1 MKTKAAGETLKR
13 TPKKARVPGFATTCV
28 HAGQEPEPVTG
39 AVAVPIFQT
48 STYVQESFG
57 KPRQGYEYARTK
69 NPTRLALE
77 TQLAALEGGANGSA
91 TAHAFAS
98 GMAATTSLMLSL
110 VKAGD
115 HVLVSR
121 NTYGG
126 TYRFFSK
133 VLANFGVTFDYV
145 DTTNVETVRKAV
157 TKATRMLFVETPT
170 NPTMEISDLRA
181 LAAVARRESA
191 RIGAKIRVVV
201 DNTFATPFFQKPL
214 ALGCDVV
221 VHSTTKYL
229 NGHSDSV
236 GGAVIC
242 ADPKDGEK
250 IGFTQ
255 NAAGAILSPFDSF
268 LVSRGIKTLPVRMRT
283 HDANGR
289 TVAAWLSSH
298 PKVKKVFY
306 PGLSSHPGHA
316 VAARQMSGFGGMIS
330 FDLGSEE
337 AARRL
342 LDRVVIC
349 ALGES
354 LGGVESLI
362 SHPASMTHASV
373 EPDERLRRGI
383 TPGLVRVSVGI
394 EDVEDILQDLENA
407 LAGV

>member
-1 MKTKAAGETLKR
+1 MTVKTKA
-13 TPKKARVPGFATTCV
+13 PGFATTCI
-28 HAGQEPEPVTG
+28 HAGQEPEPLTG
-39 AVAVPIFQT
+39 AVTVPIFQT
-48 STYVQESFG
+48 STFVQESFG
-57 KPRQGYEYARTK
+57 NPRQGYEYARTK

-77 TQLAALEGGANGSA
+77 KQLAALEGGAESFA

-98 GMAATTSLMLSL
+98 GMAAETTLMLSL

-126 TYRFFSK
+126 TYRLFSK
-133 VLANFGVTFDYV
+133 VLENFGVTFAYV
-145 DTTNVETVRKAV
+145 DTTDGEAVRKAV
-157 TKATRMLFVETPT
+157 TSATRMLFVETPT
-170 NPTMEISDLRA
+170 NPTMEISDLKA
-181 LAAVARRESA
+181 LAALAKSESG

-201 DNTFATPFFQKPL
+201 DNTFATPFFQRPL

-242 ADPKDGEK
+242 ADPQDGAK
-250 IGFTQ
+250 IGFAQ

-268 LVSRGIKTLPVRMRT
+268 LVSRGIKTLPVRMRA

-289 TVAAWLSSH
+289 AVAGWLAAH
-298 PKVKKVFY
+298 AKVRNVFY

-330 FDLGSEE
+330 FDLGSIE
-337 AARRL
+337 AVKRF
-342 LDRVVIC
+342 LDRVVVC

-373 EPDERLRRGI
+373 EPEERLRRGI

-394 EDVEDILQDLENA
+394 EDVEDILADLENA
-407 LAGV
+407 LAAV

>member
-1 MKTKAAGETLKR
+1 MKVKAGPETLKKAPRKRR
-13 TPKKARVPGFATTCV
+13 TPGFATTCV

-48 STYVQESFG
+48 STFVQEAFG

-77 TQLAALEGGANGSA
+77 RQLAALEGGAGGSA

-98 GMAATTSLMLSL
+98 GMAAETSLMLSL

-145 DTTNVETVRKAV
+145 DTTDPRAVRAAV

-181 LAAVARRESA
+181 LAALARDEGV
-191 RIGAKIRVVV
+191 RIGAKIRVVA

-242 ADPKDGEK
+242 RDPADGEK

-268 LVSRGIKTLPVRMRT
+268 LVSRGIKTLPVRMRA

-289 TVAAWLSSH
+289 AVAEWLTSH
-298 PKVKKVFY
+298 PKVKRVLY
-306 PGLSSHPGHA
+306 PGLPSHPGHA

-330 FDLGSEE
+330 FDLGSIE
-337 AARRL
+337 AVKRF
-342 LDRVVIC
+342 LDRVVVC

-373 EPDERLRRGI
+373 EPEERLRRGI

-394 EDVEDILQDLENA
+394 EDVEDIVQDLESA
-407 LAGV
+407 LAAV

>member
-1 MKTKAAGETLKR
+1 MTTETEEKPATER
-13 TPKKARVPGFATTCV
+13 THVPVPQRPGLATICI

-39 AVAVPIFQT
+39 AVVVPIFQT
-48 STYVQESFG
+48 STYVQEAFG
-57 KPRQGYEYARTK
+57 KPRAGYEYARTK

-77 TQLAALEGGANGSA
+77 QTLAALEGGA

-98 GMAATTSLMLSL
+98 GMAATTTLMLTL
-110 VKAGD
+110 TKAGD
-115 HVLVSR
+115 HVVVSR

-133 VLANFGVTFDYV
+133 ILTHFGVVFSYV
-145 DTTNVETVRKAV
+145 DTADLEAVRA
-157 TKATRMLFVETPT
+157 AMRPETRMLFVETPT
-170 NPTMEISDLRA
+170 NPTMEISDLAA
-181 LAAVARRESA
+181 LAAIAREGGA
-191 RIGAKIRVVV
+191 RLVV
-201 DNTFATPFFQKPL
+201 DNTFATPFFQRPL
-214 ALGCDVV
+214 ELGADIV

-242 ADPKDGEK
+242 ASSIDGDR

-268 LVSRGIKTLPVRMRT
+268 LVSRGIKTLPVRMRA

-289 TVAAWLSSH
+289 AVAEWLSQH
-298 PKVKKVFY
+298 PKVERVIY
-306 PGLSSHPGHA
+306 PGLPTHPGFTL
-316 VAARQMSGFGGMIS
+316 AARQMSGFGGMIS

-337 AARRL
+337 AARRM
-342 LDRVVIC
+342 LDQVRIC

-373 EPDERLRRGI
+373 EVEERAKRGI

-394 EDVEDILQDLENA
+394 EDLEDILDDLDRS
-407 LAGV
+407 LAAV

>member
-1 MKTKAAGETLKR
+1 MTTKSKT
-13 TPKKARVPGFATTCV
+13 PGFATTCI

-39 AVAVPIFQT
+39 AVTVPIFQT
-48 STYVQESFG
+48 STFVQEAFG

-77 TQLAALEGGANGSA
+77 KQLAALEGGAGGSA

-98 GMAATTSLMLSL
+98 GMAAETTLMLSF

-133 VLANFGVTFDYV
+133 VLANFGVTFAYV
-145 DTTNVETVRKAV
+145 DTTDPETVRAAV
-157 TKATRMLFVETPT
+157 TPATRMLFVETPT

-181 LAAVARRESA
+181 LAGVALSEGK

-201 DNTFATPFFQKPL
+201 DNTFATPYFQKPL
-214 ALGCDVV
+214 ALGCDIV

-242 ADPKDGEK
+242 ADAEDGAK

-268 LVSRGIKTLPVRMRT
+268 LVSRGIKTLPVRMRA
-283 HDANGR
+283 HDLNGR
-289 TVAAWLSSH
+289 AVAAWLTEQ
-298 PKVKKVFY
+298 PKVRKVFY

-330 FDLGSEE
+330 FDLGSIE
-337 AARRL
+337 AVKRF
-342 LDRVVIC
+342 LDRVVVC

-373 EPDERLRRGI
+373 EPEERLRRGI

-394 EDVEDILQDLENA
+394 EDLEDILQDLANA
-407 LAGV
+407 LTAV

>member
-1 MKTKAAGETLKR
+1 MPVETPVKAPVKS
-13 TPKKARVPGFATTCV
+13 KAPGFATTCI
-28 HAGQEPEPVTG
+28 HAGQEPEPLTG
-39 AVAVPIFQT
+39 AVTVPIFQT
-48 STYVQESFG
+48 STFVQEGFG

-77 TQLAALEGGANGSA
+77 TQLAALEGGADGSA

-98 GMAATTSLMLSL
+98 GMAAETTLMLSF
-110 VKAGD
+110 VKAHD

-126 TYRFFSK
+126 TYRLFSK
-133 VLANFGVTFDYV
+133 VLANFGVTFAYV
-145 DTTNVETVRKAV
+145 DTTDADTVRKAV
-157 TKATRMLFVETPT
+157 TPATRMLFVETPT

-181 LAAVARRESA
+181 LSDVALSEGK

-201 DNTFATPFFQKPL
+201 DNTFATPYFQKPL

-242 ADPKDGEK
+242 ADAEDGAK

-268 LVSRGIKTLPVRMRT
+268 LVSRGIKTLPVRMRA

-289 TVAAWLSSH
+289 AVAAWLTKQ
-298 PKVKKVFY
+298 PKVKTVFY

-330 FDLGSEE
+330 FDLGSID
-337 AARRL
+337 AVKRF
-342 LDRVVIC
+342 LDRVVVC

-362 SHPASMTHASV
+362 SHPATMTHASV
-373 EPDERLRRGI
+373 EPEERLERGI

-394 EDVEDILQDLENA
+394 EDLEDILRDLENA
-407 LAGV
+407 LSAV

>member
-1 MKTKAAGETLKR
+1 MTKATTSTNAGFSTL
-13 TPKKARVPGFATTCV
+13 CI
-28 HAGQEPEPVTG
+28 HAGQEPESVTG

-48 STYVQESFG
+48 STYVQEAFG
-57 KPRQGYEYARTK
+57 KPRSGYEYARTK

-77 TQLAALEGGANGSA
+77 ELLAALEGGAAG
-91 TAHAFAS
+91 HAFAS
-98 GMAATTSLMLSL
+98 GMAATTTLMLSF

-133 VLANFGVTFDYV
+133 ILAGFGVTFDYV
-145 DTTNVETVRKAV
+145 DTTDLASVRGAV
-157 TKATRMLFVETPT
+157 TPATRMLFAETPT
-170 NPTMEISDLRA
+170 NPLMEISDLAGLAA
-181 LAAVARRESA
+181 LARGASA
-191 RIGAKIRVVV
+191 ANGAKVRLVV
-201 DNTFATPFFQKPL
+201 DNTFATPFFQRPL
-214 ALGCDVV
+214 ALGADVV

-236 GGAVIC
+236 GGAVVC
-242 ADPKDGEK
+242 AGAEDGAK
-250 IGFTQ
+250 IGFAQ
-255 NAAGAILSPFDSF
+255 NAAGAILSPFDAF
-268 LVSRGIKTLPVRMRT
+268 LVTRGIKTLPIRMRA

-289 TVAAWLSSH
+289 AVAAWLAKH
-298 PKVKKVFY
+298 PTVMRVIY
-306 PGLSSHPGHA
+306 PGLPGHPGHA
-316 VAARQMSGFGGMIS
+316 LAARQMSGFGGMIS
-330 FDLGSEE
+330 FDLGSLE
-337 AARRL
+337 AARRM
-342 LDRVVIC
+342 LDRVRIC

-373 EPDERLRRGI
+373 EPEERLARGI

-394 EDVEDILQDLENA
+394 EDLADILADLENA

>member
-1 MKTKAAGETLKR
+1 METERAASVME
-13 TPKKARVPGFATTCV
+13 KKEEKEKKESGFATLCI

-39 AVAVPIFQT
+39 AVTVPIFQT
-48 STYVQESFG
+48 STYVQEAFG
-57 KPRQGYEYARTK
+57 RPRAGYEYARTK

-77 TQLAALEGGANGSA
+77 QLLAALEGGASG
-91 TAHAFAS
+91 HAFAS
-98 GMAATTSLMLSL
+98 GMAATTTLMLTMTA
-110 VKAGD
+110 AGD

-133 VLANFGVTFDYV
+133 ILANFGVTFDYV
-145 DTTNVETVRKAV
+145 DTADLDAVRGAV
-157 TKATRMLFVETPT
+157 RPNTRMLFIETPT
-170 NPTMEISDLRA
+170 NPTMEISDLAALSA
-181 LAAVARRESA
+181 LAKEASAKNGARL
-191 RIGAKIRVVV
+191 RVVV

-236 GGAVIC
+236 GGAVVC
-242 ADPKDGEK
+242 ADAKDGEK

-268 LVSRGIKTLPVRMRT
+268 LVTRGVKTLPVRMRA

-289 TVAAWLSSH
+289 AVAAYLASH
-298 PKVKKVFY
+298 PKVERVIY
-306 PGLSSHPGHA
+306 PGLESHPQHVLA
-316 VAARQMSGFGGMIS
+316 SRQMSGFGGMIS
-330 FDLGSEE
+330 FDVGSEA

-342 LDRVVIC
+342 LDKVVVC

-362 SHPASMTHASV
+362 S
-373 EPDERLRRGI
+373 
-383 TPGLVRVSVGI
+383 
-394 EDVEDILQDLENA
+394 
-407 LAGV
+407 

>member
-1 MKTKAAGETLKR
+1 MKTKTGTETLKKP
-13 TPKKARVPGFATTCV
+13 PKKARAPGFATTCV
-28 HAGQEPEPVTG
+28 HAGQEPEPITG

-48 STYVQESFG
+48 STYIQEGFG

-77 TQLAALEGGANGSA
+77 TQLAALEGGADGSA
-91 TAHAFAS
+91 TAYAFAS
-98 GMAATTSLMLSL
+98 GMAAETTLLLSL
-110 VKAGD
+110 AKAGD

-126 TYRFFSK
+126 TYRLFSK
-133 VLANFGVTFDYV
+133 ILANFGVTFDYV
-145 DTTNVETVRKAV
+145 DTTDSETVRKAV

-181 LAAVARRESA
+181 LAAVAKSESA

-242 ADPKDGEK
+242 ADPEDGAK

-268 LVSRGIKTLPVRMRT
+268 LVSRGIKTLPVRMRA

-289 TVAAWLSSH
+289 TVAAWLASH

-316 VAARQMSGFGGMIS
+316 VAARQMSGYGGMIS
-330 FDLGSEE
+330 FDLGSVE
-337 AARRL
+337 AAKRF
-342 LDRVVIC
+342 LDRVVVC

-362 SHPASMTHASV
+362 SHPATMTHASV
-373 EPDERLRRGI
+373 EPAERERRGI
-383 TPGLVRVSVGI
+383 APGLVRLSVGI
-394 EDVEDILQDLENA
+394 EDVA
-407 LAGV
+407 

>member
-1 MKTKAAGETLKR
+1 MSESLGR
-13 TPKKARVPGFATTCV
+13 SGFATTCI
-28 HAGQEPEPVTG
+28 HAGQEPEAITG

-48 STYVQESFG
+48 STFVQEAFG
-57 KPRQGYEYARTK
+57 KPRDGYEYARTK

-77 TQLAALEGGANGSA
+77 RQLAALEGGPGGSA

-98 GMAATTSLMLSL
+98 GMAAETTVMLSF

-115 HVLVSR
+115 HVIVSR

-126 TYRFFSK
+126 TYRLFSK
-133 VLANFGVTFDYV
+133 VLEGFGVTFSYV
-145 DTTNVETVRKAV
+145 DTTSLEAVRAAL
-157 TKATRMLFVETPT
+157 TDATRMLFIETPT
-170 NPTMEISDLRA
+170 NPTMEISDLAA
-181 LAAVARRESA
+181 LAALARKEEARRGT
-191 RIGAKIRVVV
+191 RIRVVV
-201 DNTFATPFFQKPL
+201 DNTFATPFFQQPL

-242 ADPKDGEK
+242 RDPEDGAK

-268 LVSRGIKTLPVRMRT
+268 LVSRGLKTLPVRMRA

-289 TVAAWLSSH
+289 AVASWLASH
-298 PKVKKVFY
+298 PKVKSVFY
-306 PGLSSHPGHA
+306 PGLPSHPGHA
-316 VAARQMSGFGGMIS
+316 LAARQMSGFGGMIS
-330 FDLGSEE
+330 FDLGSIE
-337 AARRL
+337 AVKRF
-342 LDRVVIC
+342 LDRVVVC
-349 ALGES
+349 ALAES

-373 EPDERLRRGI
+373 EPEERLRRGI

-394 EDVEDILQDLENA
+394 EDVEDILADLEHA
-407 LAGV
+407 FLAV

>member
-1 MKTKAAGETLKR
+1 MKAKTGAETLRKTPRKPR
-13 TPKKARVPGFATTCV
+13 TPGFATTCV

-48 STYVQESFG
+48 STFVQESFG

-77 TQLAALEGGANGSA
+77 TQLAALEGGPDGSA

-98 GMAATTSLMLSL
+98 GMAAETTLMLSL

-145 DTTNVETVRKAV
+145 DTTDPEIVRAAM
-157 TKATRMLFVETPT
+157 TAATRMLFVETPT

-181 LAAVARRESA
+181 LAAVAKDAAES
-191 RIGAKIRVVV
+191 IGAKIRVVV

-242 ADPKDGEK
+242 ADPGDGEK

-268 LVSRGIKTLPVRMRT
+268 LVSRGIKTLPVRMRA

-289 TVAAWLSSH
+289 AVAAWLTAH
-298 PKVKKVFY
+298 AKVKKVFY

-316 VAARQMSGFGGMIS
+316 IAARQMSGYGGMIS
-330 FDLGSEE
+330 FDLGSIE
-337 AARRL
+337 AVKRF

-373 EPDERLRRGI
+373 EPEERLKRGI

-407 LAGV
+407 LAAV

>member
-1 MKTKAAGETLKR
+1 
-13 TPKKARVPGFATTCV
+13 
-28 HAGQEPEPVTG
+28 
-39 AVAVPIFQT
+39 
-48 STYVQESFG
+48 VQEAFG

-77 TQLAALEGGANGSA
+77 TQLAALEGGA

-98 GMAATTSLMLSL
+98 GMAAETTLMLTFL
-110 VKAGD
+110 KAGD

-133 VLANFGVTFDYV
+133 VLANFGVTFAYV
-145 DTTNVETVRKAV
+145 DTTDLEAVKAAV
-157 TKATRMLFVETPT
+157 TSATRMLFVETPT

-181 LAAVARRESA
+181 LAALAASEGN

-201 DNTFATPFFQKPL
+201 DNTFATPFLQKPL

-236 GGAVIC
+236 GGTVIC
-242 ADPKDGEK
+242 ADAEDGAK

-268 LVSRGIKTLPVRMRT
+268 LVSRGIKTLPVRMRA

-289 TVAAWLSSH
+289 AVAAWLRAH

-306 PGLSSHPGHA
+306 PGLSEHPGHA
-316 VAARQMSGFGGMIS
+316 LAARQMSGFGGMIS
-330 FDLGSEE
+330 FDLGSIE
-337 AARRL
+337 AVKRF
-342 LDRVVIC
+342 LDRVVVC
-349 ALGES
+349 SLGES
-354 LGGVESLI
+354 LGGVETLI

-373 EPDERLRRGI
+373 EPEERLLRGI

-407 LAGV
+407 LAAV

>member
-1 MKTKAAGETLKR
+1 MTVKTK
-13 TPKKARVPGFATTCV
+13 VPGFATTCI
-28 HAGQEPEPVTG
+28 HAGQEPEPLTG
-39 AVAVPIFQT
+39 AVTVPIFQT
-48 STYVQESFG
+48 STFVQESFG
-57 KPRQGYEYARTK
+57 NPRQGYEYARTK

-77 TQLAALEGGANGSA
+77 KQLAALEGGAEGSA

-98 GMAATTSLMLSL
+98 GMAAETTLMLSL

-126 TYRFFSK
+126 TYRLFSK
-133 VLANFGVTFDYV
+133 VLENFGVTFAYV
-145 DTTNVETVRKAV
+145 DTTDAEAVRKAV
-157 TKATRMLFVETPT
+157 TPATRMLFVETPT
-170 NPTMEISDLRA
+170 NPTMEISDLKA
-181 LAAVARRESA
+181 LAALAKSESE
-191 RIGAKIRVVV
+191 RIGAKILVVV

-214 ALGCDVV
+214 ALGCDIV

-242 ADPKDGEK
+242 ADPQDGAK
-250 IGFTQ
+250 IGFAQ

-268 LVSRGIKTLPVRMRT
+268 LVSRGIKTLPVRMRA

-289 TVAAWLSSH
+289 AVAGWLAAH
-298 PKVKKVFY
+298 AKVRKVFY

-330 FDLGSEE
+330 FDLGSIE
-337 AARRL
+337 AVKRF
-342 LDRVVIC
+342 LDRVVVC

-373 EPDERLRRGI
+373 EPEERLRRGI

-394 EDVEDILQDLENA
+394 EDVEDILADLENA
-407 LAGV
+407 LAAV

>member
-1 MKTKAAGETLKR
+1 MTTKSKT
-13 TPKKARVPGFATTCV
+13 PGFATTCI

-39 AVAVPIFQT
+39 AVTVPIFQT
-48 STYVQESFG
+48 STFVQEGFG

-77 TQLAALEGGANGSA
+77 KQLAALEGGADGSA

-98 GMAATTSLMLSL
+98 GMAAETTLMLSF

-133 VLANFGVTFDYV
+133 VLANFGVTFAYV
-145 DTTNVETVRKAV
+145 DTTDPETVRAAV
-157 TKATRMLFVETPT
+157 TPATRMLFVETPT

-181 LAAVARRESA
+181 LAGVALSEGK

-201 DNTFATPFFQKPL
+201 DNTFATPYFQKPL
-214 ALGCDVV
+214 ALGCDIV

-242 ADPKDGEK
+242 ADAEDGAK

-268 LVSRGIKTLPVRMRT
+268 LVSRGIKTLPVRMRA

-289 TVAAWLSSH
+289 AVAAWLTEQ

-330 FDLGSEE
+330 FDLGSIE
-337 AARRL
+337 AVKRF
-342 LDRVVIC
+342 LDRVVVC

-373 EPDERLRRGI
+373 EPEERLRRGI

-394 EDVEDILQDLENA
+394 EDLEDILQDLANA
-407 LAGV
+407 LTAV